1 MRLHFERELLSQVPP
16 VPAPLWSCNC
26 RNEEKKS
33 QNLETVLTSLSQTNQ
48 SLQKRNEELTNQLLM
63 LLIQTN
69 NSIKMVEKEVDD
81 IKRPKNRKER
91 SSMCSIM

>member
-69 NSIKMVEKEVDD
+69 NSIKVEKEVDE
-81 IKRPKNRKER
+81 IKRPKNRKDR
-91 SSMCSIM
+91 SSMCNII

>member
-69 NSIKMVEKEVDD
+69 NSIKVEKEVDE
-81 IKRPKNRKER
+81 IKRPKNRKDR
-91 SSMCSIM
+91 SSMCNIM

>member
-1 MRLHFERELLSQVPP
+1 M
-16 VPAPLWSCNC
+16 
-26 RNEEKKS
+26 
-33 QNLETVLTSLSQTNQ
+33 TSLSQTNQ

-69 NSIKMVEKEVDD
+69 NSIKMVEKEVDE
-81 IKRPKNRKER
+81 IKRHKNRKDK